1 MKINRVVLIA
11 IAFLVLG
18 SGLVIS
24 RVWTSNSAQEVA
36 AVAKRE
42 EMATPSNG
50 DSTHASS
57 EAIQGNRIA
66 AADGPVVLGAGES
79 RVTLKAAE
87 PGMSLASHLRSLTF
101 DKRVSL
107 IIGEMSAAEQPGVPY
122 EIYFDLPSGGK
133 IDVHSA
139 NYVGT
144 ITFFN
149 AVKLEGAAPSSN
161 DPRFFSF
168 DVTGI
173 IRTLQSKKMLTE
185 DTTVVVKPAG
195 TPAAEA
201 KPRIAR
207 LELVEQ

>member
-24 RVWTSNSAQEVA
+24 RVWTSNSAQDLA
-36 AVAKRE
+36 ASKRE

-50 DSTHASS
+50 NSSRASS

-66 AADGPVVLGAGES
+66 AAEVPVLLDAGPS

-87 PGMSLASHLRSLTF
+87 PGMTLASHLRSLAP
-101 DKRVSL
+101 DKRVFL

-122 EIYFDLPSGGK
+122 EIFFDLPSGDK
-133 IDVHSA
+133 ADVHSA
-139 NYVGT
+139 SYVGT

-149 AVKLEGAAPSSN
+149 AVRLEGAAPNSN

-168 DVTGI
+168 DLTGI
-173 IRTLQSKKMLTE
+173 IRTLQSKKLLTD

-195 TPAAEA
+195 TPPAEA

-207 LELVEQ
+207 LELIEQ

>member
-1 MKINRVVLIA
+1 MKINRIVLIA

-24 RVWTSNSAQEVA
+24 RVWTSNSAQDLA
-36 AVAKRE
+36 AAKRE

-50 DSTHASS
+50 DSSHASS

-66 AADGPVVLGAGES
+66 AADGPILLDAGPS
-79 RVTLKAAE
+79 RVTLKAAQ
-87 PGMSLASHLRSLTF
+87 PGMTLASHLRSLPL

-122 EIYFDLPSGGK
+122 EIYFDLPSDGK

-149 AVKLEGAAPSSN
+149 AVKLEGAAPNSN

-173 IRTLQSKKMLTE
+173 IRTLQSKKMLTD

>member
-24 RVWTSNSAQEVA
+24 RVWTSNSAQDLA
-36 AVAKRE
+36 AAKRE

-50 DSTHASS
+50 NSTHASS

-66 AADGPVVLGAGES
+66 AADTPVLLDAGPA

-87 PGMSLASHLRSLTF
+87 PGMTLASHLRSLAF

-122 EIYFDLPSGGK
+122 EIFFDLPSGGK
-133 IDVHSA
+133 ADVHSA

-149 AVKLEGAAPSSN
+149 AVKLEGAAPNSN

-195 TPAAEA
+195 TPAAAA

>member
-24 RVWTSNSAQEVA
+24 RVWTSNSAQDLA
-36 AVAKRE
+36 TAKRE

-50 DSTHASS
+50 NSTYSSS

-66 AADGPVVLGAGES
+66 AAEGPVLLDAGPS

-87 PGMSLASHLRSLTF
+87 PGMTLASHLRSLAS
-101 DKRVSL
+101 DKRVYL
-107 IIGEMSAAEQPGVPY
+107 VIGEMSAAEQPGVPY
-122 EIYFDLPSGGK
+122 EIFFDLPASGK
-133 IDVHSA
+133 ADVQSA
-139 NYVGT
+139 SYVGT

-149 AVKLEGAAPSSN
+149 AVKLESAAPNSN

-173 IRTLQSKKMLTE
+173 IRNLQSKKMLTE
-185 DTTVVVKPAG
+185 ETTVVVKPAG

-207 LELVEQ
+207 LELFER

>member
-24 RVWTSNSAQEVA
+24 RVWTSNSAQDLA
-36 AVAKRE
+36 AAKRE

-50 DSTHASS
+50 NPTASS
-57 EAIQGNRIA
+57 EPIQGNRIA
-66 AADGPVVLGAGES
+66 AADTPVLLDAGPA

-87 PGMSLASHLRSLTF
+87 PGMTLASHFRSLAF

-122 EIYFDLPSGGK
+122 EIFFDLPSGGK
-133 IDVHSA
+133 ADVHSA

-149 AVKLEGAAPSSN
+149 AVKLEGAAPNSN

-195 TPAAEA
+195 TPAAAA

>member
-24 RVWTSNSAQEVA
+24 RVWTSNSAQDLA
-36 AVAKRE
+36 AAKRE

-50 DSTHASS
+50 NSTASS
-57 EAIQGNRIA
+57 EPIQGNRIA
-66 AADGPVVLGAGES
+66 AADTPVLLDAGPA

-87 PGMSLASHLRSLTF
+87 PGMTLASHLRSLAF

-122 EIYFDLPSGGK
+122 EIFFDLPSGGK
-133 IDVHSA
+133 ADVHSA

-149 AVKLEGAAPSSN
+149 AVKLEGAAPNSN

-195 TPAAEA
+195 TPAAAA

>member
-24 RVWTSNSAQEVA
+24 RVWTSNSAQDLA
-36 AVAKRE
+36 AAKRE

-50 DSTHASS
+50 NPTASS
-57 EAIQGNRIA
+57 EPIQGNRIA
-66 AADGPVVLGAGES
+66 AADTPVLLDAGPA

-87 PGMSLASHLRSLTF
+87 PGMTLASHLRSLAF

-122 EIYFDLPSGGK
+122 EIFFDLPSGGK
-133 IDVHSA
+133 ADVHSA

-149 AVKLEGAAPSSN
+149 AVKLEGAAPNSN

-195 TPAAEA
+195 TPAAAA

>member
-1 MKINRVVLIA
+1 MKINRVALIA

-24 RVWTSNSAQEVA
+24 RVWTSNSGQDLA
-36 AVAKRE
+36 AKRE
-42 EMATPSNG
+42 EMTTPSNA
-50 DSTHASS
+50 DSSHGSS

-66 AADGPVVLGAGES
+66 AADGPVLLDTGAS
-79 RVTLKAAE
+79 RVTLKAAQ
-87 PGMSLASHLRSLTF
+87 PGMILASHLRSLAP
-101 DKRVSL
+101 DKRVYL

-122 EIYFDLPSGGK
+122 EVFFDLPSGGK
-133 IDVHSA
+133 ADAHNAS
-139 NYVGT
+139 YVGT

-149 AVKLEGAAPSSN
+149 AVRLEGAAPNTN

-168 DVTGI
+168 DVTGV
-173 IRTLQSKKMLTE
+173 IRTLQSKKLLTD

-195 TPAAEA
+195 TPSAEA

-207 LELVEQ
+207 LELIEQ

>member
-1 MKINRVVLIA
+1 MKINRIVLIA
-11 IAFLVLG
+11 IAFLMLG

-24 RVWTSNSAQEVA
+24 RVWTSNSAQDLA
-36 AVAKRE
+36 AKRE
-42 EMATPSNG
+42 EMATSSNG
-50 DSTHASS
+50 DSTHAAS

-66 AADGPVVLGAGES
+66 AADGPVVLDAGAS

-87 PGMSLASHLRSLTF
+87 PGMTPASHLRSLAL
-101 DKRVSL
+101 DKRVYL
-107 IIGEMSAAEQPGVPY
+107 IVGEMSAAEQPGVPY
-122 EIYFDLPSGGK
+122 EIYFDLPSNGK
-133 IDVHSA
+133 ADVHSA

-149 AVKLEGAAPSSN
+149 AVKLEGAPPNSN
-161 DPRFFSF
+161 DPRFYSF

-173 IRTLQSKKMLTE
+173 IRTLQSKKLLTD

-195 TPAAEA
+195 TAAAEA

-207 LELVEQ
+207 LELIER

>member
-1 MKINRVVLIA
+1 MKINRIVLIA
-11 IAFLVLG
+11 VAFLVLG

-24 RVWTSNSAQEVA
+24 RVWTSNSAQDLA
-36 AVAKRE
+36 AAKRE
-42 EMATPSNG
+42 EMAAPSNG
-50 DSTHASS
+50 NSTHASS

-66 AADGPVVLGAGES
+66 AADGPMLLDAGES

-87 PGMSLASHLRSLTF
+87 PGMTLASHLRSLAF

-122 EIYFDLPSGGK
+122 EIYFDLPPGGK
-133 IDVHSA
+133 ADVRGA

-149 AVKLEGAAPSSN
+149 AVKLEGAASNSN

-173 IRTLQSKKMLTE
+173 IRTLQSKKLLTD

-195 TPAAEA
+195 TPAVEG

-207 LELVEQ
+207 LELFEH

>member
-24 RVWTSNSAQEVA
+24 RVWTSNSAQDLA
-36 AVAKRE
+36 AAKRE

-50 DSTHASS
+50 NSTHASS

-87 PGMSLASHLRSLTF
+87 PGITLAAHLRSLAF

-133 IDVHSA
+133 ADVHSA

-149 AVKLEGAAPSSN
+149 AVKLEGAAPNSN

-173 IRTLQSKKMLTE
+173 IRSLQSKRMLTD

-207 LELVEQ
+207 IELVEQ

>member
-24 RVWTSNSAQEVA
+24 RVWTSNSAQDLA
-36 AVAKRE
+36 AAKRE

-50 DSTHASS
+50 NPTASS
-57 EAIQGNRIA
+57 EPIQGNRIA
-66 AADGPVVLGAGES
+66 AADTPVLLDAGPA

-87 PGMSLASHLRSLTF
+87 PGMTLASHLRSLAF
-101 DKRVSL
+101 DTRVSL

-122 EIYFDLPSGGK
+122 EIFFDLPSGGK
-133 IDVHSA
+133 ADVHSA

-149 AVKLEGAAPSSN
+149 AVKLEGAAPTSN

-195 TPAAEA
+195 TPAAAA

>member
-1 MKINRVVLIA
+1 MKINRVALIA

-24 RVWTSNSAQEVA
+24 RVWTSNSAQDLA
-36 AVAKRE
+36 AAKRE

-50 DSTHASS
+50 NPTASS
-57 EAIQGNRIA
+57 EPIQGNRIA
-66 AADGPVVLGAGES
+66 AADTPVLLDAGPA

-87 PGMSLASHLRSLTF
+87 PGMTLASHLRSLAF

-122 EIYFDLPSGGK
+122 EIFFDLPSGGK
-133 IDVHSA
+133 ADVHSA

-149 AVKLEGAAPSSN
+149 AVKLEGAAPNSN

-185 DTTVVVKPAG
+185 DTTVVVRPAG
-195 TPAAEA
+195 TPAAAA

>member
-24 RVWTSNSAQEVA
+24 RVWTANSAQDLA
-36 AVAKRE
+36 AAKRV
-42 EMATPSNG
+42 EMATPSNAE
-50 DSTHASS
+50 SSHASS
-57 EAIQGNRIA
+57 ESIQGNRIA
-66 AADGPVVLGAGES
+66 AADGPVLLDTGAS
-79 RVTLKAAE
+79 RVTLKAAQA
-87 PGMSLASHLRSLTF
+87 GMTLASHLRSLAA
-101 DKRVSL
+101 DKRVYL

-122 EIYFDLPSGGK
+122 EVFFDLPSGGK
-133 IDVHSA
+133 ADVHSVS
-139 NYVGT
+139 YVGT

-149 AVKLEGAAPSSN
+149 AVRLEGAAPNSN

-173 IRTLQSKKMLTE
+173 IRTLQSKKLLTD
-185 DTTVVVKPAG
+185 DTTVVVRPAG
-195 TPAAEA
+195 TPSAEA

-207 LELVEQ
+207 LELIEQ

>member
-24 RVWTSNSAQEVA
+24 RVWTSNSAQDLA
-36 AVAKRE
+36 AAKRE

-50 DSTHASS
+50 DSTDASS
-57 EAIQGNRIA
+57 GAIQGNRIA
-66 AADGPVVLGAGES
+66 AADGPVLLDAGS
-79 RVTLKAAE
+79 ARVTLKSAE
-87 PGMSLASHLRSLTF
+87 PGVTLSSHLRSLAV
-101 DKRVSL
+101 DKRVTL

-122 EIYFDLPSGGK
+122 EIFFDLPSGGK
-133 IDVHSA
+133 ADVHSA

-149 AVKLEGAAPSSN
+149 AVKLEGAAPNSN

-185 DTTVVVKPAG
+185 DTTIVVKPAG

-201 KPRIAR
+201 KARIAR
-207 LELVEQ
+207 LELIEQ